1 MIPMRLSRVLL
12 ALPLLLGIM
21 VLAQIIGGA
30 LAPMPSLKDSY
41 ASVGLLVAAGLIALE
56 LPRIFEV
63 LAARD
68 DVGPAGARGQVTLAR
83 LAQRNAVP
91 FLPRL
96 HVIDSKTRSAISLGV
111 PGDGVIFITNALVNR
126 LDDDSLE
133 VTLVHEL
140 QHLAKRHT
148 LFHYG
153 FVGAVIVV
161 KLVLG
166 LSTWF
171 APVLLFTYLAVLRRF
186 EYEADR
192 GAAAALGR
200 ERVAAALRKVQA
212 AVEEEDFG
220 PLKELMSTH
229 PPFAKRIA
237 RVLSSGENTATA

>member
-12 ALPLLLGIM
+12 ALPVLLGIM

-30 LAPMPSLKDSY
+30 LAPTPSLNDSY
-41 ASVGLLVAAGLIALE
+41 ASVGLLVAVGLIALE
-56 LPRIFEV
+56 LPRIFEF

-68 DVGPAGARGQVTLAR
+68 DVGPAGARGQVTIAR
-83 LAQRNAVP
+83 LAHRGVVP

-96 HVIDSKTRSAISLGV
+96 HVIDSKTRAAISLGV
-111 PGDGVIFITNALVNR
+111 PGEGVIFITNALVNR
-126 LDDDSLE
+126 LDDDALE

-153 FVGAVIVV
+153 FVLSVIVT
-161 KLVLG
+161 KMVLG
-166 LSTWF
+166 LSAWF
-171 APVLLFTYLAVLRRF
+171 APVLLFIYLAVLRRF
-186 EYEADR
+186 EYMADA
-192 GAAAALGR
+192 GAAAALGP

-220 PLKELMSTH
+220 PAKEFMSTH
-229 PPFAKRIA
+229 PPFPKRIA
-237 RVLSSGENTATA
+237 RVMSAGRAAASA